1 MMKKFLLSLTTAIA
15 FNCLCFVGQASA
27 VQYTPNFK
35 GTEITEFV
43 NIVGK
48 NLKKTMVVDPNVRG
62 KINVRSYDLLSE
74 KQYYQFFLNVLEVYG
89 YAAVKMD
96 NNVIKIIR
104 NKDAK
109 TAAIPVVGNNSNIL
123 GDEMVTRVVEVK
135 NVTVRELVPLLRQL
149 SDQAGGGNVVNY
161 DPANV
166 IMLTGTASTV
176 NRLVKIIERVDRAGD
191 QDVEII
197 KLTYASAGEM
207 VRIIEAMN
215 KPTSGKSGQPTFLI
229 PKIVADERSNSV
241 IVSGEIKAR
250 ERVIRLVKRLDSEL
264 KSNGNTR
271 VYYLKYSKAEDLVK
285 VLQGV
290 SDSIASEKKSGKT
303 KGRSSSKKRD
313 VSIEAHESTNALV
326 ITAQPDM
333 LRSLEE
339 VIRQL
344 DQRRA
349 QVLVEAIIVEVFE
362 SDGVSLGLQWG
373 NKEIGFTQFN
383 NGTTSISAVAA
394 GAKAAQET
402 QGEIV
407 PAVFASDTGEK
418 ISEEYRKNSVEGDF
432 SLLGAALGSATG
444 LVTGIAKGDWGA
456 ILQAVSTDTN
466 SNILATP
473 SITTLDNEEAY
484 FIVGQEVPII
494 TGSATGTNNTNPF
507 QTVDRQEVGIKLR
520 VTPQVNEGNAVQL
533 VIEQEVSSVS
543 GTTGVDISINKREI
557 KTTVMTDSG
566 DTVILGGLIDE
577 DVQESVQK
585 VPILGDIPIIGHLFK
600 STKSTTRKRNLMVF
614 LRATIVR
621 DSALMTEIS
630 ESKYNFIRA
639 DQIRRQEEGL
649 SLMSDE
655 NMPILPEWQD
665 SLTLPPSFKEYQE
678 KLDDKNVELSKPPEK
693 NVELPRTVENDIEI
707 SKSVENDIEISKSVE
722 NDTEISKSVE
732 NDIEIPKPPTDLEE
746 KQ

>member
-1 MMKKFLLSLTTAIA
+1 MSLMIKKFLHGLTAAIA
-15 FNCLCFVGQASA
+15 INCLCFVSQASA
-27 VQYTPNFK
+27 AQYSPNFK

-48 NLKKTMVVDPNVRG
+48 NLEKTMIVDPNVRG
-62 KINVRSYDLLSE
+62 KINVRSYDLLTE
-74 KQYYQFFLNVLEVYG
+74 AQYYQFFLNVLEVYG
-89 YAAVKMD
+89 YAAVEMD
-96 NNVIKIIR
+96 NNIVKIIR

-109 TAAIPVVGNNSNIL
+109 TASIPVIGDNSNII

-197 KLTYASAGEM
+197 KLDFASAGEM

-215 KPTSGKSGQPTFLI
+215 KPTSGKAGQPTFLI
-229 PKIVADERSNSV
+229 PKIVADDRSNSV

-250 ERVIRLVKRLDSEL
+250 ERVARLVKRLDSEL
-264 KSNGNTR
+264 ETNGNTR
-271 VYYLKYSKAEDLVK
+271 VYRLKYSKAEDLVK

-290 SDSIASEKKSGKT
+290 SDTIAAETKTAKSKT
-303 KGRSSSKKRD
+303 RSSNKRD
-313 VSIEAHESTNALV
+313 VSIEAHESTNAIV

-333 LRSLEE
+333 LRSLEA

-344 DQRRA
+344 DVRRA

-362 SDGVSLGLQWG
+362 SDGVSLGVQWYNEAG
-373 NKEIGFTQFN
+373 GFTQFT
-383 NGTTSISAVAA
+383 NGQASISAVAA
-394 GAKAAQET
+394 GVEAAEPT
-402 QGEIV
+402 PGDYV
-407 PAVFASDTGEK
+407 PAEYNSDNVLIKEGFYQNET
-418 ISEEYRKNSVEGDF
+418 EGDY
-432 SLLGAALGSATG
+432 SILAQVLGNVSGMMF
-444 LVTGIAKGDWGA
+444 GIAKNDWGA
-456 ILQAVSTDTN
+456 IVNAVSSDTN

-494 TGSATGTNNTNPF
+494 TGSATGSNNNNPF
-507 QTVDRQEVGIKLR
+507 QTVERQEVGIKLR

-533 VIEQEVSSVS
+533 VIKQEVSSVS
-543 GTTGVDISINKREI
+543 GATGVDIGINKKEI
-557 KTTVMTDSG
+557 KTTVMADSG
-566 DTVILGGLIDE
+566 DTVVLGGLIDE

-585 VPILGDIPIIGHLFK
+585 VPLLGDIPILGHLFK
-600 STKSTTRKRNLMVF
+600 STRNSTRKRNLMVF

-621 DSALMTEIS
+621 DSALMAEIS

-639 DQIRRQEEGL
+639 EQILTEEKGL
-649 SLMSDE
+649 SLMDDTKL
-655 NMPILPEWQD
+655 PILPEWQD
-665 SLTLPPSFKEYQE
+665 NLTLPPSFEEYQNDIDQ
-678 KLDDKNVELSKPPEK
+678 KKNGLIKSP
-693 NVELPRTVENDIEI
+693 TVEAVN
-707 SKSVENDIEISKSVE
+707 N
-722 NDTEISKSVE
+722 
-732 NDIEIPKPPTDLEE
+732 
-746 KQ
+746 

>member
-1 MMKKFLLSLTTAIA
+1 MMKQFLLILTIAIA
-15 FNCLCFVGQASA
+15 INCLCFVGQASA
-27 VQYTPNFK
+27 AQYSPNFK

-48 NLKKTMVVDPNVRG
+48 NLKKTMIVDPNVRG

-89 YAAVKMD
+89 YAAVEMD
-96 NNVIKIIR
+96 NNIVKIIR

-109 TAAIPVVGNNSNIL
+109 TAAIPVIGNKSNII

-197 KLTYASAGEM
+197 KLKYASAGEM

-215 KPTSGKSGQPTFLI
+215 KPTGGKAGQPTFLI
-229 PKIVADERSNSV
+229 PKIVADDRSNSV
-241 IVSGEIKAR
+241 IVSGEVKAR
-250 ERVIRLVKRLDSEL
+250 ERVARLVKRLDSEL
-264 KSNGNTR
+264 ESNGNTR

-290 SDSIASEKKSGKT
+290 SDSIASEAKTAKT
-303 KGRSSSKKRD
+303 KTRSSNKRE

-333 LRSLEE
+333 LRSLEA

-344 DQRRA
+344 DVRRA

-362 SDGVSLGLQWG
+362 SDGVSLGVQWYNEAG
-373 NKEIGFTQFN
+373 GFTQFT
-383 NGTTSISAVAA
+383 NGPASISSVAA
-394 GAKAAQET
+394 GVQAAE
-402 QGEIV
+402 GE
-407 PAVFASDTGEK
+407 
-418 ISEEYRKNSVEGDF
+418 EGNTVTTID
-432 SLLGAALGSATG
+432 SNGNPVTTTNPSTDGDYSILAQVLGNVSGMMF
-444 LVTGIAKGDWGA
+444 GIAKNDWGA
-456 ILQAVSTDTN
+456 IVNAVSSDTN

-494 TGSATGTNNTNPF
+494 TGSQTGSNNSNPF

-533 VIEQEVSSVS
+533 IIEQEVSSVS

-557 KTTVMTDSG
+557 KTTVMAESG
-566 DTVILGGLIDE
+566 DTVVLGGLIDE

-585 VPILGDIPIIGHLFK
+585 VPILGDIPILGHLFK
-600 STKSTTRKRNLMVF
+600 STSNSTRKRNLMVF
-614 LRATIVR
+614 LRSTIVR

-630 ESKYNFIRA
+630 ESKYNYIRA
-639 DQIRRQEEGL
+639 DQIRKHEEGL
-649 SLMSDE
+649 SLMSNE
-655 NMPILPEWQD
+655 NMPILPQWQD
-665 SLTLPPSFKEYQE
+665 KLTLPPSFDEYQQKLEE
-678 KLDDKNVELSKPPEK
+678 KGTEL
-693 NVELPRTVENDIEI
+693 
-707 SKSVENDIEISKSVE
+707 
-722 NDTEISKSVE
+722 
-732 NDIEIPKPPTDLEE
+732 PKPPTSTEGVAVEE

>member
-1 MMKKFLLSLTTAIA
+1 MMKKFLLILTTAMA
-15 FNCLCFVGQASA
+15 FNFLCLVGQASA
-27 VQYTPNFK
+27 AQYSPNFK

-43 NIVGK
+43 NIVGR
-48 NLKKTMVVDPNVRG
+48 NLKKTMIIDPNVRG

-74 KQYYQFFLNVLEVYG
+74 EQYYQFFLNVLEVYG
-89 YAAVKMD
+89 YAAVAKD
-96 NNVIKIIR
+96 NNIIKIIR

-109 TAAIPVVGNNSNIL
+109 TAAIPVIGSDSNIL
-123 GDEMVTRVVEVK
+123 GDEMVTRVLEVK

-197 KLTYASAGEM
+197 KLKYASAGEM

-215 KPTSGKSGQPTFLI
+215 KPSSGKSGKPTFLI
-229 PKIVADERSNSV
+229 PKIVADDRSNSV
-241 IVSGEIKAR
+241 IVSGEVKAR

-264 KSNGNTR
+264 ATSGNTY
-271 VYYLKYSKAEDLVK
+271 VHYLKYSKAEDLVK

-290 SDSIASEKKSGKT
+290 SESIGSESKST
-303 KGRSSSKKRD
+303 KSKSRSSTKRN
-313 VSIEAHESTNALV
+313 VSIEAHESTNSLV

-333 LRSLEE
+333 LRSLKE

-344 DQRRA
+344 DKRRA

-362 SDGVSLGLQWG
+362 SDGISLGVQWYNEAG
-373 NKEIGFTQFN
+373 GFTQFT
-383 NGTTSISAVAA
+383 NGAASISSIAA
-394 GAKAAQET
+394 GAKAA
-402 QGEIV
+402 
-407 PAVFASDTGEK
+407 
-418 ISEEYRKNSVEGDF
+418 EGDKG
-432 SLLGAALGSATG
+432 STVIKDNGDTTINPPTNGDYSVLASVLGNVSGMMF
-444 LVTGIAKGDWGA
+444 GIAKNDWGA
-456 ILQAVSTDTN
+456 IVQAVSSDTN

-473 SITTLDNEEAY
+473 SILTLDNEEAY

-494 TGSATGTNNTNPF
+494 TGSATGDNNSNPF

-557 KTTVMTDSG
+557 KTTVMADSG
-566 DTVILGGLIDE
+566 ETIVLGGLIDE

-585 VPILGDIPIIGHLFK
+585 VPILGDIPFIGHLFK
-600 STKSTTRKRNLMVF
+600 STTNTTRKRNLMVF

-621 DSALMTEIS
+621 DSALMKEIS
-630 ESKYNFIRA
+630 ESKYNYIRA
-639 DQIRRQEEGL
+639 DQIRKHEEGL
-649 SLMSDE
+649 SLMSNE
-655 NMPILPEWQD
+655 NMPILPQWQD
-665 SLTLPPSFKEYQE
+665 KLTLPPSFDDYQK
-678 KLDDKNVELSKPPEK
+678 KLEVNNIDL
-693 NVELPRTVENDIEI
+693 
-707 SKSVENDIEISKSVE
+707 
-722 NDTEISKSVE
+722 
-732 NDIEIPKPPTDLEE
+732 PKPPTATEGVATEE
-746 KQ
+746 KH

>member
-1 MMKKFLLSLTTAIA
+1 MMKKFLLILTTAITI
-15 FNCLCFVGQASA
+15 NCLCLVGQASA
-27 VQYTPNFK
+27 AQYSPNFK

-48 NLKKTMVVDPNVRG
+48 NLKKTMIVDPNVRG

-89 YAAVKMD
+89 YAAVEMD
-96 NNVIKIIR
+96 NNIVKIIR

-109 TAAIPVVGNNSNIL
+109 TAAIPVVGNKSNII

-197 KLTYASAGEM
+197 KLKYASAGEM

-215 KPTSGKSGQPTFLI
+215 KPRGGKAGQPTFLI
-229 PKIVADERSNSV
+229 PKIVADDRSNSV
-241 IVSGEIKAR
+241 IVSGEVKAR
-250 ERVIRLVKRLDSEL
+250 ERVARLVKRLDSEL
-264 KSNGNTR
+264 ESNGNTR

-290 SDSIASEKKSGKT
+290 SDSIASETTTAKT
-303 KGRSSSKKRD
+303 KTRSSKKRD

-333 LRSLEE
+333 LRSLEA

-344 DQRRA
+344 DVRRA

-362 SDGVSLGLQWG
+362 SDGVSLGVQWYNEAG
-373 NKEIGFTQFN
+373 GFTQFT
-383 NGTTSISAVAA
+383 NGPASISSVAA
-394 GAKAAQET
+394 GVQSAEGEPGNTVTTIDSNGNPVTTTNPSTDGDYSILAQ
-402 QGEIV
+402 V
-407 PAVFASDTGEK
+407 
-418 ISEEYRKNSVEGDF
+418 
-432 SLLGAALGSATG
+432 LGNVSGMMF
-444 LVTGIAKGDWGA
+444 GIAKNDWGA
-456 ILQAVSTDTN
+456 IVNAVSSDTN

-494 TGSATGTNNTNPF
+494 TGSQTGSNNSNPF

-557 KTTVMTDSG
+557 KTTVMAESG
-566 DTVILGGLIDE
+566 DTVVLGGLIDE

-600 STKSTTRKRNLMVF
+600 STSNSTRKRNLMVF

-630 ESKYNFIRA
+630 ESKYNYIRA
-639 DQIRRQEEGL
+639 DQIRKHEEGL
-649 SLMSDE
+649 SLMSNE
-655 NMPILPEWQD
+655 NMPILPQWQD
-665 SLTLPPSFKEYQE
+665 NLTLPPSFNEYQQ
-678 KLDDKNVELSKPPEK
+678 KLEGKGTEL
-693 NVELPRTVENDIEI
+693 
-707 SKSVENDIEISKSVE
+707 
-722 NDTEISKSVE
+722 
-732 NDIEIPKPPTDLEE
+732 PKPPTSTED